1 MDLSR
6 QETEILEQLSR
17 GAASAPRVNTV
28 DALAS
33 HWAEI
38 NLPGHEFPEGLE
50 SLKAKGFV
58 GGAENGDL
66 MITEKGNAAVS
77 SL

>member
-17 GAASAPRVNTV
+17 GDASAPRANTV
-28 DALAS
+28 DALAAR
-33 HWAEI
+33 WAEI
-38 NLPGHEFPEGLE
+38 DLPGHEFPEALE
-50 SLKAKGFV
+50 SLRAKGFV
-58 GGAENGDL
+58 EVAENGDL

>member
-1 MDLSR
+1 MELSR

-17 GAASAPRVNTV
+17 GDASAPRVNTV
-28 DALAS
+28 DALAA
-33 HWAEI
+33 HWAEVKM
-38 NLPGHEFPEGLE
+38 PGHEFPEALE
-50 SLKAKGFV
+50 SLQAKGFV
-58 GGAENGDL
+58 EVAENGDL